1 MLCYA
6 SLAYMPWPEGLR
18 RDIAR
23 KRKFEWFASIWSLIA
38 ILWPSLYI
46 FQSWVLDWTES
57 PITNRES
64 AAGCNR
70 ISKTKNWSRG
80 QDSGWKERGEATTTA
95 CMFGRGSALR
105 MTFESF
111 FFFYFSENSTNSK
124 LARLDHFNF
133 EAFSTFART
142 GTYSS
147 YFVTRPLLTPHQNR
161 HFKMV
166 EKSHCELW
174 WCSIFICLGLSALYM
189 ILFPCKFRRH
199 HFTLWLQFPTAN
211 NTGLLVINANC
222 LYQLFRRQTCLFLWA
237 IHGW

>member
-18 RDIAR
+18 RDNAR

-38 ILWPSLYI
+38 MLWPSLYI

-105 MTFESF
+105 MTFWVLFLFLFLRKFHKFHSQAGSTGPLQLRGI
-111 FFFYFSENSTNSK
+111 FYFCKNWHLFFIFCNKTSPDPSSK
-124 LARLDHFNF
+124 P
-133 EAFSTFART
+133 AF
-142 GTYSS
+142 
-147 YFVTRPLLTPHQNR
+147 
-161 HFKMV
+161 
-166 EKSHCELW
+166 
-174 WCSIFICLGLSALYM
+174 
-189 ILFPCKFRRH
+189 
-199 HFTLWLQFPTAN
+199 
-211 NTGLLVINANC
+211 
-222 LYQLFRRQTCLFLWA
+222 
-237 IHGW
+237 